1 MVKMVVKQKQ
11 KIGIRI
17 EFENWKLE
25 IDNMKQRIESSKQEL
40 EIEIENRNMQ
50 GLKKKQKIENRIY
63 KYRRQKMHLKTVMR
77 MVMGMVMVKW

>member
-1 MVKMVVKQKQ
+1 MVVKQ

-50 GLKKKQKIENRIY
+50 GLKSKNRKQKIEYINTEDR
-63 KYRRQKMHLKTVMR
+63 KCT
-77 MVMGMVMVKW
+77 

>member
-1 MVKMVVKQKQ
+1 MVKMVVKQ

-40 EIEIENRNMQ
+40 EIENRNMQ
-50 GLKKKQKIENRIY
+50 GLKSKNRNQKI
-63 KYRRQKMHLKTVMR
+63 KYINIEDRKCT
-77 MVMGMVMVKW
+77 